1 MHMMSKYVNTRSHIY
16 LPGFTKTHIAAP
28 SHAFL
33 TKPWKDYPTA
43 MEKHKHIYVY
53 THTANL

>member
-1 MHMMSKYVNTRSHIY
+1 MMSIYVNSRSHIY

-53 THTANL
+53 TYTANL